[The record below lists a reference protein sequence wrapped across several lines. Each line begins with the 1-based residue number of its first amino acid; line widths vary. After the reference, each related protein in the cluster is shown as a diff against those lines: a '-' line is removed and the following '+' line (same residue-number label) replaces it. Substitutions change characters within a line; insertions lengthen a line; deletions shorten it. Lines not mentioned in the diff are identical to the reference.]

1 MFMEISAIMG
11 AKKKKKKERKKERK
25 VQSDP
30 EIRIENFGMMNK
42 L

>member
-11 AKKKKKKERKKERK
+11 AKKKKKNERNKKIK